1 MPTIDKK
8 FLVNID
14 LSHNELRQGVP
25 EKASNV
31 AQSISNPVLGQI
43 AFDTSDN
50 KFSVCID
57 PSSSPYPTW
66 AKMGTS
72 SSEGHTY
79 DISPSSGLTVTL
91 TQDGTTNAGS
101 FTVQDSST
109 SQKGVVQLT
118 DTYNPTNASSSLAA
132 TQKALKDG
140 LATKAPTNHASS
152 ATTYGIGT
160 GTNYGHVKLSDST
173 TSTSSTSSGIAAT
186 PKAVNDALT
195 SAKSYTDDKV
205 SNLTG
210 PMKYMGTVGDATG
223 ATKTW
228 SQFASIVSDHANT
241 VGQTFKVV
249 GSANSTYGVKAGD
262 TIIITDSSPYYSVI
276 PSGDEQGI
284 PTGGSANQ
292 YLEYGGSSG
301 TAAWET
307 PITNLSASGAT
318 SSTNLITAK
327 AVADAIAASQAGT
340 ITPEQISRATFTIAS
355 GYNSGYIDLPS
366 GSDVFSVSE
375 VQNTH
380 GVVTDWTFTNNRV
393 TAQLAANATA
403 DVKVNVL
410 YYSGG
415 TIASTAQADYVVD
428 MGTDNYWTWRKWN
441 SGWAEAWGHFDTTFP
456 AGTTNNRY
464 GNMPKVSGNT
474 QLFVYDP
481 VINANVWMEATASAT
496 VQFTEASVTRDQW
509 TVYIQTTAGSGDK
522 TTWIYLHLI
531 GRWQTL

>member
-43 AFDTSDN
+43 AFDTNDN
-50 KFSVCID
+50 KFAVCID
-57 PSSSPYPTW
+57 PTSTPYPTW

-72 SSEGHTY
+72 SSDGHTY

-101 FTVQDSST
+101 FTVQDGST
-109 SQKGVVQLT
+109 SQKGVVQLSNS
-118 DTYNPTNASSSLAA
+118 YSSSSQTLAA
-132 TQKALKDG
+132 TTKALVDG
-140 LATKAPTNHASS
+140 LATKAPTSHASTS
-152 ATTYGIGT
+152 TTYGIGT
-160 GTNYGHVKLSDST
+160 GSNYGHVKLSDST
-173 TSTSSTSSGIAAT
+173 SSTSSASSGIAAT

-195 SAKSYTDDKV
+195 AAKSYTDGAV
-205 SNLTG
+205 SGIVG
-210 PMKYMGTVGDATG
+210 PMMFKGTLGTGGNITSLPTASASNVGYVYKVITADIYAEQAAKVGDMFIG
-223 ATKTW
+223 TKT
-228 SQFASIVSDHANT
+228 SDDPA
-241 VGQTFKVV
+241 
-249 GSANSTYGVKAGD
+249 AYAWTYV
-262 TIIITDSSPYYSVI
+262 

-284 PTGGSANQ
+284 PTGGSDNQ

-355 GYNSGYIDLPS
+355 GAPSGYIDLPS

-393 TAQLAANATA
+393 TATLASNATA

-428 MGTDNYWTWRKWN
+428 QGTDNYWTWRLWN
-441 SGWAEAWGHFDTTFP
+441 SGIAEAWGNFQTTFP
-456 AGTTNNRY
+456 AGTNNNRY
-464 GNMPKVSGNT
+464 GSLPSRAANT
-474 QLFVYDP
+474 GVFVGADP
-481 VINANVWMEATASAT
+481 TINANVWMEGTSSAT
-496 VQFTEASVTRDQW
+496 IQYTEASIANNQW
-509 TVYIQTTAGSGDK
+509 TVYINAGGSGTK
-522 TTWIYLHLI
+522 NTWVYLHLI
-531 GRWQTL
+531 GRWKN